1 MSESTGQKVKL
12 LIGSHGSGKSEW
24 LYNYLIEKSRKEDDK
39 NKIDLS
45 KKIYLVVPEQDTN
58 DKQRLIMKK
67 IKEKGYGAGIVNIDV
82 VSFDRIAHNVFDIL
96 GIEPDKQKVIDD
108 DVKTMILAIV
118 LSRLEKESNGTNKK
132 DDRKLL
138 YCNNM
143 SKKIGFAEKLTKV
156 VSEFYSYEVTDE
168 EINTVV
174 KAIGENSFEGKKL
187 KDFELIFNEFKNILK
202 SLNLSISEDKY
213 DLLNKS
219 IAKVDMFND
228 SIVAFDGFTGFT
240 PIQLKILKQ
249 IVDVC
254 SETYVTVDLRNPMSI
269 NYDDI
274 LNSKLDI
281 ADVFYLSKK
290 TIKDIAM
297 KLDIKY
303 KDFINENIIFDN
315 VFKYEDKKDL
325 LLLENY
331 LYDSSNDNKL
341 RELRLNTSV
350 ENIEVYS
357 AKNIE
362 EEVQNAVQIIYD
374 YVRNKDYKYED
385 IKIIVP
391 NIDDYKDTILRYFNL
406 YQIPLFIDDSDSIIN
421 SPYIETVVSALKV
434 LKYGFTYDSVMRYI
448 NSGIFTKNR
457 DCYIFDNFIKEHGFR
472 GYKRYLEGFDKID
485 YISDKYK
492 EKILKQRDK
501 FILPLLHL
509 KENIDNI
516 KEINL
521 ESYIDAVLLFVNEV
535 NIEGRISNLL
545 KNIDDMNEDDTIL
558 NKPYI
563 YIEQS
568 KEIFKSVIKNILLI
582 DENNEFNITFDEFI
596 RVFETGFS
604 SKKLRTIPFA
614 IDQVVVGDIMRSRF
628 DNPKIEFFLG
638 LNQSSVP
645 ARTNDTALIDDAI
658 RDAFANNVKE
668 LSQTTIET
676 AFNQRFYIYLALTN
690 PIDKLILSYPNTDI
704 NNDSDVKSSVLRMI
718 EDLFIKIN
726 DKSEDETRIAEKKI
740 DISEFTLYRKEDII
754 SFISN
759 NINDLR
765 KSYIKENDKYKYD
778 FDDKTMSN
786 IIKTKK
792 YIEYLKD
799 DKKFNSLLTNQFK
812 KVDYSKDAFIKD
824 SLSKKLNEDF
834 VGSPTTLETFSDCPL
849 KFFLKYNLNVNKR
862 KEYEVAP
869 FDLGTVAHK
878 VFEKIFSGN
887 DKSIN
892 EKNIKSKVEI
902 EFDNAINE
910 LKLFNEFD
918 KKDKKYF
925 GVNRLEYVKE
935 NSKKLIV
942 EASKILLNLTKNS
955 NYVVENEKEF
965 KYDIGSDNSTPI
977 YVKGKIDRIE
987 KVEAKGATYVSVIDY
1002 KTGKSSKKLDTKEM
1016 DDGHSIQLL
1025 LYLDNLLNNNENKDN
1040 VEFCGSFY
1048 FWVANPIKK
1057 LGFKDFYDYN
1067 ESEKNSQF
1075 GYEGLTNSD
1084 ANVLKTVYGENNID
1098 IEFKSDGKAIKN
1110 VKFNDNYKLG
1120 SVYLS
1125 KNELNKKITSMH
1137 GKINE
1142 NIHKLKNGEVLAIPY
1157 NEKSCKYC
1165 DYRDICRNEKNYDKF

>member
-1 MSESTGQKVKL
+1 
-12 LIGSHGSGKSEW
+12 
-24 LYNYLIEKSRKEDDK
+24 
-39 NKIDLS
+39 
-45 KKIYLVVPEQDTN
+45 
-58 DKQRLIMKK
+58 
-67 IKEKGYGAGIVNIDV
+67 
-82 VSFDRIAHNVFDIL
+82 
-96 GIEPDKQKVIDD
+96 
-108 DVKTMILAIV
+108 MILAIV
-118 LSRLEKESNGTNKK
+118 LSRLEKESNGTKAK
-132 DDRKLL
+132 DERKLL

-168 EINTVV
+168 DINTVV

-187 KDFELIFNEFKNILK
+187 KDFELIFNEFKKILK
-202 SLNLSISEDKY
+202 SLDLSIAEDKY

-219 IAKVDMFND
+219 IAKVDMFNN

-240 PIQLKILKQ
+240 PIQLKIFKQ

-254 SETYVTVDLRNPMSI
+254 KEAYIAVDLRNPNSI
-269 NYDDI
+269 DYKEM

-281 ADVFYLSKK
+281 SDVFYLSKK
-290 TIKDIAM
+290 TIKDITE

-303 KDFINENIIFDN
+303 KDFIAENIIFDN
-315 VFKYEDKKDL
+315 VYKYNEKKDL

-331 LYDSSNDNKL
+331 LFNSSNDDRL
-341 RELRLNTSV
+341 RELRLKTSV
-350 ENIEVYS
+350 DNIEVYS

-362 EEVQNAVQIIYD
+362 EEVQNVVQIIYD
-374 YVRNKDYKYED
+374 SVRNGKYKYED
-385 IKIIVP
+385 IKIVVP
-391 NIDDYKDTILRYFNL
+391 KIDDYKDAILRYFNL
-406 YQIPLFIDDSDSIIN
+406 YNIPIFIDDSQSIIN

-457 DCYIFDNFIKEHGFR
+457 DCFLFDNFIKEHGFR
-472 GYKRYLEGFDKID
+472 GYKRYLEGFEKID
-485 YISDKYK
+485 YISEKYK
-492 EKILKQRDK
+492 EKILKQREK

-516 KEINL
+516 KEKNL
-521 ESYIDAVLLFVNEV
+521 KSYVDAVLSFVNDA
-535 NIEGRISNLL
+535 NIEGRISSLL
-545 KNIDDMNEDDTIL
+545 KNIDAKIDDDTYL

-563 YIEQS
+563 YIQQS
-568 KEIFKSVIKNILLI
+568 KEIFKSVIKNILQI
-582 DENNEFNITFDEFI
+582 DEKNEFLIEFDEFI
-596 RVFETGFS
+596 KVFETGFS
-604 SKKLRTIPFA
+604 SKKLRTIPVA
-614 IDQVVVGDIMRSRF
+614 IDQVIVGDIMRSRF
-628 DNPKIEFFLG
+628 DNPKIEIFMG

-690 PIDKLILSYPNTDI
+690 PTDKLILSYPNTDI
-704 NNDSDVKSSVLRMI
+704 NNDSDVKSSVLRNI
-718 EDLFIKIN
+718 EDLFISVNKDN
-726 DKSEDETRIAEKKI
+726 EDETRISEKQI
-740 DISEFTLYRKEDII
+740 DLSDFTLYRKEDII

-765 KSYIKENDKYKYD
+765 KIYVKEDGKYKYD
-778 FDDKTMSN
+778 FDDKTMFN
-786 IIKTKK
+786 IIKTQK
-792 YIEYLKD
+792 YMNYLNEDADFISKL
-799 DKKFNSLLTNQFK
+799 NNQFK
-812 KVDYSKDAFIKD
+812 KIDYSKDVSIKD
-824 SLSKKLNEDF
+824 TLSKKLNKNF

-849 KFFLKYNLNVNKR
+849 KFFLKYDININKR

-878 VFEKIFSGN
+878 VFEKIFSGDN
-887 DKSIN
+887 SIDEN
-892 EKNIKSKVEI
+892 NLKEKVEA
-902 EFDNAINE
+902 EFENAIKE

-935 NSKKLIV
+935 NSKQLIV
-942 EASKILLNLTKNS
+942 EASKILLNLTKNA

-965 KYDIGSDNSTPI
+965 NYDIGSNKSSPI

-987 KVEAKGATYVSVIDY
+987 KVDGKDITYASVIDY
-1002 KTGKSSKKLDTKEM
+1002 KTGRASKKLDVKEM

-1025 LYLDNLLNNNENKDN
+1025 LYLDNLLNNNENKDKKI
-1040 VEFCGSFY
+1040 EFCGSFY
-1048 FWVANPIKK
+1048 FWVANPIQK
-1057 LGFKDFYDYN
+1057 LSFKDFENY
-1067 ESEKNSQF
+1067 SENDKNSQF

-1084 ANVLKTVYGENNID
+1084 SNVLKTVYGENNID
-1098 IEFKSDGKAIKN
+1098 IEFKSGGKAIKN
-1110 VKFNDNYKLG
+1110 VKFNNNYKLG

-1125 KNELNKKITSMH
+1125 KDELNKKISTMH
-1137 GKINE
+1137 SKIIE
-1142 NIHKLKNGEVLAIPY
+1142 NIEKLKKGEVLAKPY

-1165 DYRDICRNEKNYDKF
+1165 DYKDICRNEINYDKF